1 MMCDLGCFKW
11 IFARMGFALLGG
23 LLFLGGGM
31 AMAAS
36 PAVSDD
42 SETCLGC
49 HVGATPG
56 IVSGWKKGRMARMT
70 PETAMKNPPVSR
82 RISIDKPPEKLAAVV
97 VGCAEC
103 HTMNA
108 EKHKDSFEH
117 NGYSVHVVVT
127 PGDCAVCHPTEVDQ
141 YGLNIMSHAYSNLQG
156 NPLFR
161 SLGDATNGLQTFEN
175 MKITQAKPDPQME
188 GDACLFCH
196 GTKVEVKGMTV
207 RDTPDGEMDFPLLS
221 GWPNRGVGRINPD
234 GTRGSC
240 AACHTRHGFSI
251 EMARKP
257 YTCSECHKGPDVPAY
272 KVYNVSKHG
281 NIFSAL
287 GGAWQFDSVPWT
299 LGKDFT
305 APTCAVCHISMVVT
319 DDGEIL
325 SERTHSMS
333 NRLPL
338 RLFGLIYAHPSPKSP
353 DTTVIR
359 NSQGLPLPT
368 ELTGEPATKYLIDEK
383 EQAKRLQTMEKVCL
397 ACHAQGWVDGHFA
410 RLNKTVQYTN
420 DMSLT
425 ATNMILA
432 AWKKG
437 YAKGLAQ
444 QDNPFDEAIEKM
456 WVQQWLFYANT
467 TRLAS
472 AMVGADYG
480 VFADGRWFLSKNNE
494 DMLDW
499 LKSRGVRN

>member
-1 MMCDLGCFKW
+1 
-11 IFARMGFALLGG
+11 
-23 LLFLGGGM
+23 
-31 AMAAS
+31 
-36 PAVSDD
+36 
-42 SETCLGC
+42 
-49 HVGATPG
+49 
-56 IVSGWKKGRMARMT
+56 
-70 PETAMKNPPVSR
+70 
-82 RISIDKPPEKLAAVV
+82 
-97 VGCAEC
+97 
-103 HTMNA
+103 
-108 EKHKDSFEH
+108 
-117 NGYSVHVVVT
+117 
-127 PGDCAVCHPTEVDQ
+127 
-141 YGLNIMSHAYSNLQG
+141 
-156 NPLFR
+156 
-161 SLGDATNGLQTFEN
+161 
-175 MKITQAKPDPQME
+175 
-188 GDACLFCH
+188 
-196 GTKVEVKGMTV
+196 
-207 RDTPDGEMDFPLLS
+207 
-221 GWPNRGVGRINPD
+221 
-234 GTRGSC
+234 
-240 AACHTRHGFSI
+240 
-251 EMARKP
+251 
-257 YTCSECHKGPDVPAY
+257 
-272 KVYNVSKHG
+272 
-281 NIFSAL
+281 
-287 GGAWQFDSVPWT
+287 
-299 LGKDFT
+299 
-305 APTCAVCHISMVVT
+305 
-319 DDGEIL
+319 
-325 SERTHSMS
+325 
-333 NRLPL
+333 
-338 RLFGLIYAHPSPKSP
+338 
-353 DTTVIR
+353 VIR